1 MILSFLKAVFYT
13 PLYNGL
19 VFLVDVLPGVEAG
32 IAVVLFTIIVKF
44 ILFPLS
50 KKAVITQLRVKKID
64 PQVKE
69 LREQY
74 KDDKQQQAQKLM
86 ELYKNEG
93 INPFSGILLVL
104 IQIPI
109 VFSLYFIFRNSG
121 FPAIDTSLLYSFI
134 PVPNEISPT
143 LLGLINITQKSFFL
157 ALTAGVSSF
166 LQIRYSIPKIE
177 KKSIEDRTFKDDL
190 AHSMN
195 VQMRYGMPTI
205 ILITAYFVGGAVAL
219 YWTTSNL
226 FTLGQELY
234 LRRRVKSKYEEDTTN
249 DN

>member
-1 MILSFLKAVFYT
+1 MILGFLKATIYT

-19 VFLVDVLPGVEAG
+19 VFLVDILPGVEAG
-32 IAVVLFTIIVKF
+32 IAVILFTIIIKF

-50 KKAVITQLRVKKID
+50 RKAVVTQLKIKKID
-64 PQVKE
+64 PKIKAIREEYKE
-69 LREQY
+69 
-74 KDDKQQQAQKLM
+74 DKQEQARKLL
-86 ELYKNEG
+86 ELYKEEG
-93 INPFSGILLVL
+93 INPFSGILLVF

-121 FPAIDTSLLYSFI
+121 FPVIDTSLLYSFVAI
-134 PVPNEISPT
+134 PGEISPT
-143 LLGLINITQKSFFL
+143 LLGIIDITQKSFLL
-157 ALTAGVSSF
+157 AATAGISSF
-166 LQIRYSIPKIE
+166 FQIRYSVPKID
-177 KKSIEDRTFKDDL
+177 KKSLEDRTFKDDL

-195 VQMRYGMPTI
+195 VQMRYGMPAI

-234 LRRRVKSKYEEDTTN
+234 LRRKVKSKYETE
-249 DN
+249 